1 VERADDLSTAGLT
14 AEKTALRRAVRARR
28 RALPAADVRAASA
41 AVVARLASLPA
52 VARARTIALFAARA
66 ADGEL
71 DPAPLADG
79 RRALFPVVAAAP
91 SEPGG
96 PALLF
101 RAAAP
106 SELVPDRYG
115 IPAPAASAPAVA
127 LDDADVVIV
136 PGLAFDRAGRRLGEG
151 AGFYDAA
158 LRGAPRPLRVAVAHD
173 FQLVDRVPV
182 GPADEPVDLIVTPA
196 GVVET
201 HARPHVPSGG
211 TP

>member
-1 VERADDLSTAGLT
+1 MERADDLSTAGLT
-14 AEKTALRRAVRARR
+14 AEKTALRRAMRARR
-28 RALPAADVRAASA
+28 RALPAADVRAASR
-41 AVVARLASLPA
+41 AVVAHLSSLPS
-52 VARARTIALFAARA
+52 VARARTVALFAVRVS
-66 ADGEL
+66 DGEL

-79 RRALFPVVAAAP
+79 RRALFPVVAAA
-91 SEPGG
+91 SGEPGG
-96 PALLF
+96 PSLAF

-106 SELVPDRYG
+106 SELVADRYG
-115 IPAPAASAPAVA
+115 IPAPVAAAPTVA

-136 PGLAFDRAGRRLGEG
+136 PGLAFDRAGHRLGEG
-151 AGFYDAA
+151 AGYYDSA

-201 HARPHVPSGG
+201 HARQPVPSGG